1 MCTAD
6 DITDHSN
13 TFCHKVVKTVNTVLH
28 QRKGKSATVK
38 RTEKLW

>member
-13 TFCHKVVKTVNTVLH
+13 TFCHRVVLH
-28 QRKGKSATVK
+28 QRKDKSVTVK
-38 RTEKLW
+38 RTEKSW